1 MKVSDTPSFRDLLLL
16 RSEWEVVHRFIH
28 QYTVLRLE
36 VEADVLLRLQVDGE
50 EDDIAFHRLAV
61 ADVDKGGIERLHAV
75 GVQTIVRQV
84 AHPGYSVCLYARE
97 LINCGVVGQGKAEGI
112 DSIEALAAHY
122 DVDVLTGLIGLLG
135 SAECDASLEGIG
147 LLKHDA
153 SVHMGGYG

>member
-61 ADVDKGGIERLHAV
+61 ADIDKGGIERFHAV
-75 GVQTIVRQV
+75 GVQAIIR
-84 AHPGYSVCLYARE
+84 
-97 LINCGVVGQGKAEGI
+97 
-112 DSIEALAAHY
+112 
-122 DVDVLTGLIGLLG
+122 
-135 SAECDASLEGIG
+135 
-147 LLKHDA
+147 
-153 SVHMGGYG
+153 